1 MGTGLGK
8 GTGPPGMGYG
18 GLRAHQ
24 NDLSDL
30 SRSCASP
37 SWLEGPD
44 YGGWSPLAPRP
55 AENPIFRVP

>member
-1 MGTGLGK
+1 
-8 GTGPPGMGYG
+8 MGYG
-18 GLRAHQ
+18 GLKAHQ

-30 SRSCASP
+30 SRSRASP

-55 AENPIFRVP
+55 TENPISRVP